1 MKHVPGYLGSKREYT
16 YTIGE
21 TIKMKKLALENYLT
35 RFIRYIIDWR
45 KTRSVIRQLQEL
57 PDHTLE
63 DMGINR
69 HEIESLAY
77 TEIQRKNYEK

>member
-1 MKHVPGYLGSKREYT
+1 
-16 YTIGE
+16 
-21 TIKMKKLALENYLT
+21 MKKLALENYLT

-63 DMGINR
+63 DMGIKR

>member
-35 RFIRYIIDWR
+35 RFIRYVIDWR
-45 KTRSVIRQLQEL
+45 KTRSVIRQLQQL
-57 PDHTLE
+57 PDHTIE
-63 DMGINR
+63 DMGIKR
-69 HEIESLAY
+69 YDIERLAY

>member
-1 MKHVPGYLGSKREYT
+1 
-16 YTIGE
+16 
-21 TIKMKKLALENYLT
+21 MKKIALENYLT
-35 RFIRYIIDWR
+35 RFIRYVIDWR

-63 DMGINR
+63 DMGIKR

>member
-1 MKHVPGYLGSKREYT
+1 MKYVPGYLGNKREYIH
-16 YTIGE
+16 TIGDV
-21 TIKMKKLALENYLT
+21 MKKIALENYLT

-63 DMGINR
+63 DMGIKR

>member
-35 RFIRYIIDWR
+35 RFIRYVIDWR
-45 KTRSVIRQLQEL
+45 KPRSVIRQLQEL

-63 DMGINR
+63 DMGIKR

>member
-35 RFIRYIIDWR
+35 RFIRYVIDWR

-57 PDHTLE
+57 PDPTLE
-63 DMGINR
+63 DMGIKR

>member
-35 RFIRYIIDWR
+35 RFIRYIIDLR

-63 DMGINR
+63 DMGIKR

-77 TEIQRKNYEK
+77 TELQRKNYEK